1 MAKIVG
7 NLTELIE
14 DAASLYISKNA
25 STFKSTTP
33 GPQGPTGDRG
43 PEGVGVHHMKGTQT
57 TNSLGDFSVPGYK
70 DTYTFYADADENL
83 PLAWFT
89 VHNGEDSY
97 KNAQDVGY
105 TGTEEEFYTDLA
117 QVSVNAEISSDAVAL
132 VEADKEEVEI
142 NTALVLGYKNDAVIA
157 KDAAEAAA
165 ILAVDSAEI
174 VQVIFLGAKTS
185 DPTVDNQGN
194 PLAIGTMYY
203 NTVSGTL
210 RIWSGTEWSL
220 GAFSVAGAVATFN
233 GRDGIVTLTNQDIT
247 DAVGTDLSTVEYGAT
262 ADQTGAEIQA
272 LYEAQPD
279 KVLTDV
285 NMVGLSTDTGLV
297 AGLGQLTWNA
307 NETTVDLGLGT
318 ATLQVGQEMLVKVR
332 NTSGS
337 TIQEGIV
344 VMSTGSIGNSGRITV
359 APHTGISSIA
369 KAVIGV
375 TTEPILNG
383 ADGFVTAFGKVRHIN
398 TTGSTVGETWVD
410 GDVLYIKPNDSG
422 NLTNV
427 VPADSEVYM
436 PTAIVVHAHANGTL
450 FVRVNG
456 VNENAV
462 KVWAINRYETV
473 REW

>member
-14 DAASLYISKNA
+14 DAASLYISKNVG
-25 STFKSTTP
+25 TFKSTTP
-33 GPQGPTGDRG
+33 GPQGPTGNTG
-43 PEGVGVHHMKGTQT
+43 PQGVGVHHMKGTQT

-117 QVSVNAEISSDAVAL
+117 QVSINAEISSDAVAL
-132 VEADKEEVEI
+132 VEADREEVEI

-165 ILAVDSAEI
+165 ILAVDSAEV
-174 VQVIFLGAKTS
+174 VQIIFLGAKAS

-194 PLAIGTMYY
+194 PLVIGTMYY
-203 NTVSGTL
+203 NTTSGTL
-210 RIWSGTEWSL
+210 RIWTGTEWSL
-220 GAFSVAGAVATFN
+220 GAFSVAGAVVTFN
-233 GRDGIVTLTNQDIT
+233 GRDGVVTLTNQDIT

-262 ADQTGAEIQA
+262 ADQTGSEIQT
-272 LYEAQPD
+272 LYEAQPN

-285 NMVGLSTDTGLV
+285 NVIGLSTDTALV

-307 NETTVDLGLGT
+307 DETTADLGLGT

-337 TIQEGIV
+337 TIGEGVV
-344 VMSTGSIGNSGRITV
+344 VMATGSIGNSGRITV

-369 KAVIGV
+369 KAVVGV

-383 ADGFVTAFGKVRHIN
+383 ADGFVTAFGKVRNIN

-427 VPADSEVYM
+427 VPTDSEVYM
-436 PTAIVVHAHANGTL
+436 PTAIVVHAHTSGTL

-462 KVWAINRYETV
+462 KVWAMNRYETV

>member
-25 STFKSTTP
+25 GTFKSTTP

-89 VHNGEDSY
+89 IHNGEDSY

-117 QVSVNAEISSDAVAL
+117 QVSINAEISSDAVAL
-132 VEADKEEVEI
+132 VEADREEVEV

-165 ILAVDSAEI
+165 ILAVDSAEV
-174 VQVIFLGAKTS
+174 VQIIFLGAKAS

-194 PLAIGTMYY
+194 PLVIGTMYY
-203 NTVSGTL
+203 NTTSGTL
-210 RIWSGTEWSL
+210 RIWTGAEWNL
-220 GAFSVAGAVATFN
+220 GVFSVAGAIVTFN

-262 ADQTGAEIQA
+262 ADQTGAEIQT

-285 NMVGLSTDTGLV
+285 NMIGLSTDTGLV
-297 AGLGQLTWNA
+297 AGLGQLTWNTD
-307 NETTVDLGLGT
+307 ETTADLGLGT

-337 TIQEGIV
+337 TIEEGVV
-344 VMSTGSIGNSGRITV
+344 VMATGSIGNSGRITV

-369 KAVIGV
+369 KAVVGV
-375 TTEPILNG
+375 TTEPILSG
-383 ADGFVTAFGKVRHIN
+383 ADGFVTAFGKVRNIN

-410 GDVLYIKPNDSG
+410 GDVLYIKPNDNG

-436 PTAIVVHAHANGTL
+436 PTAIVVHAHVSGTL
-450 FVRVNG
+450 FIRVNG

-462 KVWAINRYETV
+462 KVWAMNRYETV